1 MAIIRYN
8 NVGITA
14 IAGCVPPKVVS
25 NYDLGYMMDQDAI
38 ERVVKST
45 GIVERR
51 IAEPNVC
58 SSDLCV
64 QAARRLMEDNQ
75 IDPESV
81 DLLLFTTLTPDFVSP
96 PTTPIIQKRLGLP
109 NTTACI
115 DLSFA
120 CSGFI
125 YALGTAFA
133 FASTKGIDRVLVLV
147 GETMSKITSD
157 RDKVNWPLYGD
168 AGTAFVVEKG
178 DFGESIFELTADGV
192 GQDFVKVP
200 YGGFRKPLTAE
211 NLEMKERE
219 DGNFR
224 RDTDITMDGM
234 ETFNHAVTAIPRQ
247 VKALMKEAEI
257 TVDDIDY
264 LVSHQ
269 ANKLMIDFITKKLK
283 IPSEKVPFCL
293 QKYGNTSCASIPIT
307 IVSELCGKLDGEN
320 RILFSAIGA
329 GWSFGTAYLTTKNVR
344 VSPVFDYSE

>member
-1 MAIIRYN
+1 MAVIRYN
-8 NVGITA
+8 NVGMTA
-14 IAGCVPPKVVS
+14 IAACVPPKVVS
-25 NYDLGYMMDQDAI
+25 NYDLGYMMDEEAI

-45 GIVERR
+45 GIIERR
-51 IAEPNVC
+51 IADKDVC

-64 QAARRLMEDNQ
+64 KATEKLMTDNNVA
-75 IDPESV
+75 PESI
-81 DLLLFTTLTPDFVSP
+81 DMLIFTTLTPDFVSP
-96 PTTPIIQKRLGLP
+96 PTTPIIQKKLNLP

-125 YALGTAFA
+125 YALGTAYA
-133 FASTKGIDRVLVLV
+133 FASSNGINRVLVLV

-157 RDKVNWPLYGD
+157 KDKVNWPLYGD
-168 AGTAFVVEKG
+168 AGTAFLVEKG

-200 YGGFRKPLTAE
+200 YGRFRNPMTAE

-234 ETFNHAVTAIPRQ
+234 ETFNHAITAIPRQ
-247 VKALMKEAEI
+247 VKTLMKDAEI
-257 TVDDIDY
+257 TVDDIDL

-269 ANKLMIDFITKKLK
+269 ANKMMIDFITKKLK

-293 QKYGNTSCASIPIT
+293 QKYGNTSCASIPLT
-307 IVSELCGKLDGEN
+307 IVSELCGKMEGEN
-320 RILFSAIGA
+320 RVLFSAIGA
-329 GWSFGTAYLTTKNVR
+329 GWSFGTAYMTLRDLK
-344 VSPVFDYSE
+344 VSPIFDY

>member
-1 MAIIRYN
+1 M
-8 NVGITA
+8 TA
-14 IAGCVPPKVVS
+14 ISACVPPKVVS
-25 NYDLGYMMDQDAI
+25 NYDLGYMMDNDAI

-51 IAEPNVC
+51 IAEPDVC
-58 SSDLCV
+58 SSDLCI
-64 QAARRLMEDNQ
+64 QAAQRLMEDFH
-75 IDPESV
+75 IEAESI

-96 PTTPIIQKRLGLP
+96 PTTPIIQKKLGLP

-125 YALGTAFA
+125 YALGTAYA
-133 FASTKGIDRVLVLV
+133 FASNKGVDRVLVLV

-168 AGTAFVVEKG
+168 AGTAFLVEKG
-178 DFGESIFELTADGV
+178 DFGESIFELTADGI

-200 YGGFRKPLTAE
+200 YGGFRNPLKAE

-219 DGNFR
+219 DGNYR

-234 ETFNHAVTAIPRQ
+234 ETFNHAITTIPRQ
-247 VKALMKEAEI
+247 IKALMKDAEI

-269 ANKLMIDFITKKLK
+269 ANKMMIDFIVKKMK
-283 IPSEKVPFCL
+283 IPTEKVPFCL

-307 IVSELCGKLDGEN
+307 IVSELYGKMDGEN

-329 GWSFGTAYLTTKNVR
+329 GWSFGTAYLKTKDLKIT
-344 VSPVFDYSE
+344 PVFDYK

>member
-1 MAIIRYN
+1 M
-8 NVGITA
+8 TA
-14 IAGCVPPKVVS
+14 IAACVPPKVVS
-25 NYDLGYMMDQDAI
+25 NYDLGYMMDEEAI

-45 GIVERR
+45 GIIERR
-51 IAEPNVC
+51 IADKDVC

-64 QAARRLMEDNQ
+64 KATEKLMTDNNVA
-75 IDPESV
+75 PESI
-81 DLLLFTTLTPDFVSP
+81 DMLIFTTLTPDFVSP
-96 PTTPIIQKRLGLP
+96 PTTPIIQKKLNLP

-125 YALGTAFA
+125 YALGTAYA
-133 FASTKGIDRVLVLV
+133 FASSNGINRVLVLV

-157 RDKVNWPLYGD
+157 KDKVNWPLYGD
-168 AGTAFVVEKG
+168 AGTAFLVEKG

-200 YGGFRKPLTAE
+200 YGRFRNPMTAE

-234 ETFNHAVTAIPRQ
+234 ETFNHAITAIPRQ
-247 VKALMKEAEI
+247 VKTLMKDAEI
-257 TVDDIDY
+257 TVDDIDL

-269 ANKLMIDFITKKLK
+269 ANKMMIDFITKKLK

-293 QKYGNTSCASIPIT
+293 QKYGNTSCASIPLT
-307 IVSELCGKLDGEN
+307 IVSELCGKMEGEN
-320 RILFSAIGA
+320 RVLFSAIGA
-329 GWSFGTAYLTTKNVR
+329 GWSFGTAYMTLRDLK
-344 VSPVFDYSE
+344 VSPIFDY

>member
-8 NVGITA
+8 NVGMTA

-25 NYDLGYMMDQDAI
+25 NYDLGYMMDAESI
-38 ERVVKST
+38 EKLVKST

-51 IAEPNVC
+51 IAEADVT

-64 QAARRLMEDNQ
+64 KAAQKLMEDKN
-75 IDPESV
+75 IDPESI

-96 PTTPIIQKRLGLP
+96 PTTPIIQKKLGLA

-120 CSGFI
+120 CSGFV
-125 YALGTAFA
+125 YALGTAYA
-133 FASTKGIDRVLVLV
+133 FAQTNGIDRVLVLV

-168 AGTAFVVEKG
+168 AGTACLVEKG
-178 DFGESIFELTADGV
+178 DFGESIFELTADGI

-200 YGGFRKPLTAE
+200 YGGFRNPLKAE

-234 ETFNHAVTAIPRQ
+234 ETFNHAITTIPRQ
-247 VKALMKEAEI
+247 IKALMKDAEI

-269 ANKLMIDFITKKLK
+269 ANKMMIDFIAKKMK
-283 IPSEKVPFCL
+283 VPAEKVPFCI

-307 IVSELCGKLDGEN
+307 IVSELCGKLDGTN

-329 GWSFGTAYLTTKNVR
+329 GWSFGTAYIKAKNVK
-344 VSPVFDYSE
+344 VSPVFNY

>member
-1 MAIIRYN
+1 M
-8 NVGITA
+8 TA

-25 NYDLGYMMDQDAI
+25 NYDLGYMMDEESI
-38 ERVVKST
+38 ERLVKST
-45 GIVERR
+45 GIVERH
-51 IAEPNVC
+51 IAEADVT
-58 SSDLCV
+58 SSDLCAK
-64 QAARRLMEDNQ
+64 AALRLMEDNN
-75 IDPESV
+75 IAPESI

-96 PTTPIIQKRLGLP
+96 PTTPIIQKKLGLP

-125 YALGTAFA
+125 YALGTAYA
-133 FASTKGIDRVLVLV
+133 FAQTNGIDRVLVLV

-168 AGTAFVVEKG
+168 AGTACLVEKG
-178 DFGESIFELTADGV
+178 DFGESIFELTADGI

-200 YGGFRKPLTAE
+200 FGGFRNPLTAE
-211 NLEMKERE
+211 NLVMKERE

-234 ETFNHAVTAIPRQ
+234 ETFNHAITTIPRQ
-247 VKALMKEAEI
+247 IKTLMKDADI

-269 ANKLMIDFITKKLK
+269 ANKMMIDFIVKKMK
-283 IPSEKVPFCL
+283 IPTEKVPFCIE
-293 QKYGNTSCASIPIT
+293 KYGNTSCASIPIT
-307 IVSELCGKLDGEN
+307 IVSELCGKLDGTN

-329 GWSFGTAYLTTKNVR
+329 GWSFGTAYITAKNVK
-344 VSPVFDYSE
+344 VSPVFNY